1 MNHLTTPIHS
11 VHNTTSIH
19 NLLSTHPTGFAFLEA
34 ACRKIQNIIM
44 NLIKIILKS
53 FLLKSLLLLGILY

>member
-19 NLLSTHPTGFAFLEA
+19 NLLSAHPTRFAFLQA

-53 FLLKSLLLLGILY
+53 FLLKSLLLLGIL